1 MAFPVAQ
8 GVPSLSG
15 TYIPEIWSGKLLEKF
30 YKATVF
36 AQIANT
42 DYEGEISEYGDKV
55 YIRTVPDIVISE
67 YQKGMSL
74 DVQNPES
81 DNVELLIDKGY
92 YYNVNIS
99 DVDKKQ
105 SDINFMDAWGQD
117 AAEQMKV
124 KIDYK
129 ILNDIYGDVDA
140 SNAGTTAGKIS
151 SGINLGTTGSPV
163 EVTKSNVIDV
173 LVQAGQVLDEQN
185 VPETDRWAVIPAWMA
200 SRIKTSD
207 LKDASLTGD
216 SKSVLRNDGR
226 LGMIDRWTL
235 YSSNNV
241 AHTTDGGTEAFH
253 VLMGHKSALTFA
265 SQLVK
270 NEILPNPHDFGQLM
284 RGLQVFGYEVIKP
297 VSMLDLYCY
306 AA

>member
-216 SKSVLRNDGR
+216 SKSVLRNGR

>member
-1 MAFPVAQ
+1 M
-8 GVPSLSG
+8 
-15 TYIPEIWSGKLLEKF
+15 
-30 YKATVF
+30 
-36 AQIANT
+36 
-42 DYEGEISEYGDKV
+42 

-124 KIDYK
+124 KVDYK

-163 EVTKSNVIDV
+163 DVTKSNVIDV

-200 SRIKTSD
+200 TRIKTSD

-216 SKSVLRNDGR
+216 SKSVLRNGR

-235 YSSNNV
+235 YSSNSV
-241 AHTTDGGTEAFH
+241 AHTTDGAQEAFH

-284 RGLQVFGYEVIKP
+284 RGLQVFGYEVVKP